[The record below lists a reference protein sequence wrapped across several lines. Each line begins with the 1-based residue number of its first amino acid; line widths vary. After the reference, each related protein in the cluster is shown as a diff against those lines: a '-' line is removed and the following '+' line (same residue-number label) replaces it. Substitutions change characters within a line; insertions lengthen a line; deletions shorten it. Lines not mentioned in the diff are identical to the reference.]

1 MRLIL
6 TGEPIVRKINGAG
19 GATEAPSAVFVTS
32 DIFGQKAFGTNHPL
46 STGRQGAVVDLC
58 KHLGWLGQTK
68 LIVEAP
74 IAPVSDVLRYHDAH
88 YVEALRDAEA
98 KRVVSPEARARY
110 NIGTL
115 ECPLFPGLF
124 DRARATVGGSMAA
137 ARCALDGRIAF
148 FPAGGTHHG
157 LRDRASGFCYFNDPV
172 FAILELLD
180 GGAKRVVYVDFDAHH
195 GDGVEIAFGG
205 DERVR
210 LISLHESG
218 RWPGTG
224 KIEDTCEGRTL
235 NIPLPRG
242 IRDREYRLIVESVVL
257 PYLRRAEADAAVI
270 VMGADG
276 LKGDPLS
283 AMELSNSLLWA
294 MVDAVTAMHPASVV
308 LGGGGYNPWTTAR
321 LWAGYWGRLSG
332 QRLPDLLPDD
342 ASAVLRGLDS
352 HLIEDED
359 RDMAWTTRLIDPE
372 DVRPVRDEV
381 SRLCEILSARA

>member
-1 MRLIL
+1 MRVSGQSTNSDEIL
-6 TGEPIVRKINGAG
+6 AG
-19 GATEAPSAVFVTS
+19 GVEGRPPAVFVTS
-32 DIFGQKAFGTNHPL
+32 DIFSAKAFGSNHPL
-46 STGRQGAVVDLC
+46 STGRQSAVVDLC
-58 KHLGWLGQTK
+58 RCFGWLDHADT
-68 LIVEAP
+68 VAHAP
-74 IAPVSDVLRYHDAH
+74 IAPVADVLRFHEAH
-88 YVEALRDAEA
+88 YVEALRAACEA
-98 KRVVSPEARARY
+98 GVVSPDARRRY

-124 DRARATVGGSMAA
+124 DRARSTVGGAMVA
-137 ARCALDGRIAF
+137 ARTALEGSIAF

-172 FAILELLD
+172 FAVLELLA
-180 GGAKRVVYVDFDAHH
+180 GGARRVAYVDFDAHH

-210 LISLHESG
+210 LVSLHETG

-224 KIEDTCEGRTL
+224 TLDDTCAGRAL

-242 IRDREYRLIVESVVL
+242 IRDREYRMIVEKVVL
-257 PYLRRAEADAAVI
+257 PFLRRADADAAVI

-283 AMELSNSLLWA
+283 AMELSNSLVWE
-294 MVDAVTAMHPASVV
+294 MVDAVTTLLPRSVV

-321 LWAGYWGRLSG
+321 LWAGYWGRISG
-332 QRLPDLLPDD
+332 RTMPVGLNEEARAILG
-342 ASAVLRGLDS
+342 ALDS

-359 RDMAWTTRLIDPE
+359 RDPAWTTRLVDPE
-372 DVRPVRDEV
+372 DERPVRDEV
-381 SRLCEILSARA
+381 ERLCVGLLRRLT